1 MRFAG
6 ARFLRRGGISGS
18 LLFITTNAGCP
29 FCRKV
34 PEEYLTGHRLQKNM
48 STTTNDEVSVY
59 EVGYLV
65 VSSIPEEK
73 VPGEA
78 EAVKKIITDAGS
90 TVITEEAPHHEH
102 LAYTISKKTVSGGY
116 EKYDHAY
123 FGWIKFE
130 LGSDKIEAVKKAI
143 ELRPAVL
150 RMLLISTVRE
160 NTYLGKRA
168 PALNTVAFA
177 PIAVA
182 TISGALTD
190 DKKDAAPATIE
201 EMDKS
206 IDNMVKEV

>member
-1 MRFAG
+1 
-6 ARFLRRGGISGS
+6 
-18 LLFITTNAGCP
+18 
-29 FCRKV
+29 
-34 PEEYLTGHRLQKNM
+34 M

-59 EVGYLV
+59 EIGYLI

-73 VPGEA
+73 VPEEA

-90 TVITEEAPHHEH
+90 TVITEEVPHQEH

-116 EKYDHAY
+116 EKYDSAY

-130 LGSDKIEAVKKAI
+130 LGSDKIEAVKKAV

-168 PALNTVAFA
+168 PALNTVAFV
-177 PIAVA
+177 PIPAA

-190 DKKDAAPATIE
+190 DKKDATPATIE